1 MPRLIY
7 TPRALA
13 DLIRLRPFIATHN
26 PNSAARMALLI
37 KESAA
42 RLKLHP
48 MMGVQVEDIPF
59 RDLIIPFGAGGY
71 ILRYRI
77 IIETQT
83 VVVVGIRHSREGII
97 AFSPDSD

>member
-13 DLIRLRPFIATHN
+13 DMIRLREFIAQY
-26 PNSAARMALLI
+26 NSEAAAMMSRIL

-48 MMGVQVEDIPF
+48 LMGVSVEEIW
-59 RDLIIPFGAGGY
+59 RGLG
-71 ILRYRI
+71 LRKALWW
-77 IIETQT
+77 
-83 VVVVGIRHSREGII
+83 S
-97 AFSPDSD
+97 

>member
-13 DLIRLRPFIATHN
+13 DMIRLREFIAQY
-26 PNSAARMALLI
+26 NSEAAAMMSRIL

-48 MMGVQVEDIPF
+48 LMGVSVENSPF
-59 RDLIIPFGAGGY
+59 RDLIIPFGASGY
-71 ILRYRI
+71 ILRYRVN
-77 IIETQT
+77 IELKCA
-83 VVVVGIRHSREGII
+83 VVVGIRHGKEDGT
-97 AFSPDSD
+97 